1 MIKKNVLKALH
12 DQINAELYS
21 AYLYLGMSAWCE
33 EHNLPGFAAWMRKQ
47 FAEEQMHA
55 LKIFDY
61 VLERNEAVQLAAIAQ
76 PPASYKTLQEVWEK
90 TLAHEQHVTALIN
103 KVYALAEKE
112 QDFATKGLMQWY
124 VTEQV
129 EEEQQAGAIL
139 EQVKM
144 VGTNSSAV
152 FFLDRHVN
160 KSRDD

>member
-1 MIKKNVLKALH
+1 MLKKTVLKALN

-33 EHNLPGFAAWMRKQ
+33 DRNLPGFAGWMRKQ
-47 FAEEQMHA
+47 FEEEQKHA

-61 VLERNEAVQLAAIAQ
+61 VLEQNEAVQLAAIAQ
-76 PPASYKTLQEVWEK
+76 PPAAYKTLQEIWEK
-90 TLAHEQHVTALIN
+90 TFAHEQHVTSLIH

-112 QDFATKGLMQWY
+112 HDYATKGLMQWY
-124 VTEQV
+124 VSEQV
-129 EEEQQAGAIL
+129 EEEQQASSIL

-152 FFLDRHVN
+152 FFLDRHVG
-160 KSRDD
+160 KTRDD

>member
-1 MIKKNVLKALH
+1 MLKKTVLKALNE
-12 DQINAELYS
+12 QINAELYS

-33 EHNLPGFAAWMRKQ
+33 DRNLPGFAAWMRKQ
-47 FAEEQMHA
+47 FEEEQKHA

-61 VLERNEAVQLAAIAQ
+61 VLEQQETVTLAAIAQ
-76 PPASYKTLQEVWEK
+76 PPAAYKTLQEIWER
-90 TLAHEQHVTALIN
+90 TAEHEQHVTALIH
-103 KVYALAEKE
+103 KLYALAEKE
-112 QDFATKGLMQWY
+112 HDYATKGLMQWY

-129 EEEQQAGAIL
+129 EEEQQANTIL

-160 KSRDD
+160 KSRE